1 MDSQTIGFAILFI
14 VVTAGF
20 ALLLVL
26 NSRADLAEKET
37 HTAARQAGWKTGK
50 NQYSGSSS
58 TGIDWVLNLNSEDS
72 NDTLFWHTENACLK
86 GGVLVILPRMV
97 LQVFSGKS
105 SKMAFSL
112 TGRGRNWLKPG
123 IKTLQ
128 LAIEKSQAVEAGSED
143 FQKRYCSYSNLP
155 EAAVAILTPAV
166 ETLIMDF
173 PVQPGQPFTPV
184 YIVINA
190 SSLQV
195 FAETTLQNI
204 DAYTH
209 MVNLGT
215 AISVQVKSV
224 QEPL

>member
-1 MDSQTIGFAILFI
+1 M
-14 VVTAGF
+14 
-20 ALLLVL
+20 L
-26 NSRADLAEKET
+26 NSRVDLAEKET
-37 HTAARQAGWKTGK
+37 LNAARQAGWKTGK
-50 NQYSGSSS
+50 QQFSGTSSP
-58 TGIDWVLNLNSEDS
+58 GLDWELNLSSEDS
-72 NDTLFWHTENACLK
+72 NNTLFWHTENARLK
-86 GGVLVILPRMV
+86 GGVLVVLPRMV

-128 LAIEKSQAVEAGSED
+128 LAIEKSQVVEAGSEG
-143 FQKRYCSYSNLP
+143 FQRRYCSYSNLP

-166 ETLIMDF
+166 ETLIMGF

-184 YIVINA
+184 YIVMNA
-190 SSLQV
+190 GSLQV
-195 FAETTLQNI
+195 FAETTLQNM

-215 AISVQVKSV
+215 ALSACINTF
-224 QEPL
+224 QETA